1 MNMNFIK
8 KINVKSIIFYSS
20 IFLIILIWNLLL
32 VPVNLDEVWNYGF
45 AHNMYNGLIP
55 YKDFNMVLT
64 PLFPFLM
71 SLPFYMFGSSMLVFH
86 ISNALLLTVL
96 MCFLKKLYGEKS
108 LVFLIFLFLP
118 LPVSFPSYN
127 VFLFILLIIVIY
139 LEKIKCNDYI
149 IGIMLALVCLTKQS
163 VGVCMLLPS
172 LLYIKDFKKIVK
184 RFLGFLIPCFI
195 FLFYLIFNNCVY
207 EFFDLCLFGLFDF
220 ASGNGKGFNVY
231 WILFIVIVIITIYFI
246 IKDKKN
252 INNYYALAFYTVL
265 IPLFDTYHFQVMLL
279 GFLMILVDKIKFI
292 EKVNLKLFSFGVIIG
307 VSFITLF
314 YRMEDGF
321 VYPNKVNHFEYRL
334 LDKDSI
340 EFTEEMSEFI
350 EDNRDKN
357 IVYLCSNGY
366 YFRLVNDEDIGYID
380 LINIGNWGYNGSKK
394 LFDSIFSI
402 DNAIYVVDESE
413 LSEIKQTDKNVLNYV
428 LENGKKIKSIRI
440 YDIYIIE

>member
-1 MNMNFIK
+1 MDFIK
-8 KINVKSIIFYSS
+8 KVNIKSVIFYSV
-20 IFLIILIWNLLL
+20 IFIIFLIWNLLL

-45 AHNMYNGLIP
+45 AHNLYDGLVP

-64 PLFPFLM
+64 PFFPFLM
-71 SLPFYMFGSSMLVFH
+71 SLPFYIFGSSMLVFH
-86 ISNALLLTVL
+86 ISNALMLTVL
-96 MCFLKKLYGEKS
+96 LYFLKKLYGDKS
-108 LVFLIFLFLP
+108 LIFLLFLFLP

-127 VFLFILLIIVIY
+127 VFLFLLIVMIVY
-139 LEKIKCNDYI
+139 FEKIKFNDYI

-163 VGVCMLLPS
+163 VGVCMILPS
-172 LLYIKDFKKIVK
+172 LLYIRNLKKISK

-195 FLFYLIFNNCVY
+195 FLFYLIFNDCLY

-220 ASGNGKGFNVY
+220 AAGNGKGFNIY
-231 WILFIVIVIITIYFI
+231 WVLFILIVLVTIYFI

-279 GFLMILVDKIKFI
+279 GFLMILVDNIKFI
-292 EKVNLKLFSFGVIIG
+292 EKINLKLFTFGVIIG
-307 VSFITLF
+307 VSCITLF
-314 YRMEDGF
+314 YRIDDGII
-321 VYPNKVNHFEYRL
+321 YPNKINHFEYRL
-334 LDKDSI
+334 LDKYSI
-340 EFTEEMSEFI
+340 EFTEEMNEFI
-350 EDNRDKN
+350 EENKDKN

-366 YFRLVNDEDIGYID
+366 YFRIVNDMDIGYID
-380 LINIGNWGYNGSKK
+380 LINTGNWGYNGSQK
-394 LFDSIFSI
+394 LFKSIMDI

-413 LSEIKQTDKNVLNYV
+413 LSEIKQTDKKVLNYV